1 MIHSKHHPFTSHSL
15 LQKGA
20 IVVAAAAVVA
30 VMQTTPVL
38 ADASNPTWKPQSSE
52 RLVKLPAQYL
62 KKSLDADFAESELGR
77 VLRETDDRIRLKA
90 QTLTDLRSAIERAEG
105 DVETEL
111 RHQFLAEKKIFIE
124 MMSEKQGLKRRR
136 AKTQK
141 RVLDQLLARIQR
153 EKRGMS
159 PARANLVQSQQAA
172 RQRFEGTVQNVD
184 LKILESVS
192 AQESRYAKEYAKN
205 LAAIQQLVAAIEDH
219 PMNRQLVGQ
228 PGLSRHDQIR
238 LMVADAEAELALVVQ
253 EERALGYMAKLV
265 ALDAAAL
272 AEQIDITTE
281 LAEVDGPEQTTVESA
296 VDFFVTN

>member
-1 MIHSKHHPFTSHSL
+1 MTRTKIDPCASRSL
-15 LQKGA
+15 LHKGV
-20 IVVAAAAVVA
+20 IVVAAAGVVA
-30 VMQTTPVL
+30 AIHATPVL
-38 ADASNPTWKPQSSE
+38 ADTTSPTWKPQSSE

-90 QTLTDLRSAIERAEG
+90 QTLTDLRAAIERAEG

-124 MMSEKQGLKRRR
+124 MMSDKQGLKRRR

-141 RVLDQLLARIQR
+141 RVLDQLLSRIQR
-153 EKRGMS
+153 DKRSMS
-159 PARANLVQSQQAA
+159 PARASLVESQQAA

-228 PGLSRHDQIR
+228 PGLSRRDQIR
-238 LMVADAEAELALVVQ
+238 LMVADAEAELALVAQ

-272 AEQIDITTE
+272 AEQIEVTTE
-281 LAEVDGPEQTTVESA
+281 FAEVDSPDETTVESA
-296 VDFFVTN
+296 IDFFVTN